1 MTTYP
6 EPQAGSVYAAA
17 LRGEPCVVH
26 GLDAYP
32 RALPVSFWGGPAD
45 ASDRAL
51 LEHCVGPTLDIGC
64 GPGRM
69 TQHLAQRGIGVLG
82 IDVVDEAV
90 RQTRARGAG
99 ALNRDVYGQLP
110 GEGRWGTA
118 LLADGN
124 IGIGGDPRRLLG
136 RVAELLA
143 PIGRVVLDLAAPG
156 SGLRTVHVTLE
167 CRGRRSGPFPWAV
180 IGPEAIGN
188 LAADTGFSVTL
199 TDSIDGR
206 WFAVL
211 DRRS

>member
-1 MTTYP
+1 MTAQW
-6 EPQAGSVYAAA
+6 EMQAGSLYAAA

-26 GLDAYP
+26 GLDSFP
-32 RALPVSFWGGPAD
+32 RALPVGFWGGPAD

-51 LEHCVGPTLDIGC
+51 LDHCVGPTLDIGC

-69 TQHLAQRGIGVLG
+69 TQHLAQRGLGVLG

-99 ALNRDVYGQLP
+99 ALNRDVYGPLP

-124 IGIGGDPRRLLG
+124 IGIGGDPGRLLR

-143 PIGRVVLDLAAPG
+143 PSGRVVMDLGPPG
-156 SGLRTVHVTLE
+156 SGLRTVRVTLE
-167 CRGRRSGPFPWAV
+167 CGGLRSGPFPWAV
-180 IGPEAIGN
+180 IGPEALGD
-188 LAADTGFSVTL
+188 LAADIGFSVTL

-211 DRRS
+211 DRRA